1 MDANLIEIDNR
12 IRQIL
17 LKTSWNLSRL
27 AKELGVTSSHLSRVR
42 SGKLPLSA
50 RMELRLNNLERIMA
64 HEGGAIA
71 DAIAKVSGDAGICPL
86 CKARIIELLRK

>member
-1 MDANLIEIDNR
+1 MDGLIDER
-12 IRQIL
+12 IQKIL

-42 SGKLPLSA
+42 SGKHPLSA
-50 RMELRLNNLERIMA
+50 RLELRLSNLERIMER
-64 HEGGAIA
+64 EGRTIA
-71 DAIAKVSGDAGICPL
+71 DAIAKVSGDDGICPL